1 MKQMYISVILGWM
14 TLISNFSLHAQEFK
28 EHSSKEFTPSGAHST
43 LVVYN
48 INGHVKVTGYSG
60 TKVVIETDKTI
71 RAKNAADLERGKSEF
86 SFELEQ
92 SGDTI
97 EAYISEPED
106 SRPHDHWGNDWRR
119 IKYHYNL
126 DFTIKVP
133 FNMNLS
139 LSTVNDGN
147 ISVSDV
153 TGLLDL
159 SNVNGDIS
167 VSGAKGTT
175 DAHTVNGDI
184 TVTYLAVPLDASSF
198 NTVNGNLKAT
208 YPSSLSADLEFKS
221 LNGNFYT
228 DFENVETLPFKVMKT
243 DDRDSDGTTYK
254 MDKNSSFRFGKGGK
268 IFKFETLN
276 GNVYIKK
283 QS

>member
-1 MKQMYISVILGWM
+1 MQVEYHTKLEVKLPLKFLSKVDKEEIL
-14 TLISNFSLHAQEFK
+14 IYPNR
-28 EHSSKEFTPSGAHST
+28 
-43 LVVYN
+43 
-48 INGHVKVTGYSG
+48 
-60 TKVVIETDKTI
+60 VIEQ
-71 RAKNAADLERGKSEF
+71 AGC
-86 SFELEQ
+86 
-92 SGDTI
+92 
-97 EAYISEPED
+97 
-106 SRPHDHWGNDWRR
+106 
-119 IKYHYNL
+119 
-126 DFTIKVP
+126 
-133 FNMNLS
+133 
-139 LSTVNDGN
+139 
-147 ISVSDV
+147 
-153 TGLLDL
+153 L

-184 TVTYLAVPLDASSF
+184 TVTYLAVPSDASSF